1 MTSAT
6 PSWRDL
12 KWMTTGALTPQSRVR
27 LFRRCRLMNAVAIL
41 AVFPPMAML
50 SGEPVAAIAA
60 LFLFGILPA
69 CIALDTRRPAGL
81 DRAVLMS
88 LIVSGALLVGG
99 VLRGIPPISALAL
112 LSICLIEGFIVGNR
126 PIRLKAAAITG
137 IAATAMIAAPLLHP
151 QMASDGLSGLSPWI
165 TITIAVLTV
174 ANVVV
179 LVSEMLHAVA
189 RERSVAREQRI
200 QSREI
205 ETVVSET
212 VVATNSSGA
221 VLRVSD
227 NAERVLGLPAEA
239 LKARGLSE
247 LVLVA
252 DRPLL
257 LSALCDCAQGATAR
271 KLRLRL
277 RTSASNQAPRYRW
290 IEAHVFPSVI
300 GSETAM
306 ATLRDISDQVAE
318 EERLLVAAAE
328 AEAAKA
334 ARSAFLSTVNHELRT
349 PLNAIIGFSD
359 ILANPATTPQNPER
373 SREYAAIINGAGQD
387 LLRMVTAMIDV
398 TRLDTGIY
406 EFDAESTSLL
416 PLVESAVDAFR
427 QDTEAK
433 HDLPLKVTLT
443 TTDENMQA
451 TVDHR
456 AIRSVLAELLSNA
469 AKFGGTT
476 GAIAVDLSSNDDT
489 LLIKITDRGP
499 GIPEAQLAALGQQF
513 GRLDES
519 LSREHGGIGLGLSLV
534 RGLVG
539 LHHGSVRFESRL
551 GKGTTVIIALPRP
564 GSVQKQA
571 QVQVQGQIQ
580 PSNIHPLVQPAATKA
595 STNAANASERRS
607 A

>member
-6 PSWRDL
+6 SSWRDL
-12 KWMTTGALTPQSRVR
+12 TWMTSGALTPQSRVR
-27 LFRRCRLMNAVAIL
+27 LFRRCRLMSAVAIL

-69 CIALDTRRPAGL
+69 CIALDVRRPGAL

-88 LIVSGALLVGG
+88 LTVSGALLLGG

-112 LSICLIEGFIVGNR
+112 LSICLIEGFIVGTR
-126 PIRLKAAAITG
+126 SIRIKAAAITG
-137 IAATAMIAAPLLHP
+137 IAAVAMIAAPFLHP
-151 QMASDGLSGLSPWI
+151 QIAIDMLSGGSMPWT

-174 ANVVV
+174 ANVTV
-179 LVSEMLHAVA
+179 LASEMLHGVA
-189 RERSVAREQRI
+189 RERLIAQEQRI
-200 QSREI
+200 QSREV

-212 VVATNSSGA
+212 VVATNASGA

-257 LSALCDCAQGATAR
+257 LSALCDCAQGGPAR

-290 IEAHVFPSVI
+290 IEAAVSPSVA
-300 GSETAM
+300 GGETAT
-306 ATLRDISDQVAE
+306 ATLRDISEQVAE
-318 EERLLVAAAE
+318 EERLLAAAAE

-359 ILANPATTPQNPER
+359 ILANPATMPPNAER
-373 SREYAAIINGAGQD
+373 SREYATIINGAGQD
-387 LLRMVTAMIDV
+387 LLRMVSAMIDV
-398 TRLDTGIY
+398 TRLDAGIY
-406 EFDAESTSLL
+406 EFDAEVTSLF

-427 QDTEAK
+427 QDLQAK
-433 HDLPLKVTLT
+433 QDRPLKVTLT
-443 TTDENMQA
+443 ATDETLQA

-456 AIRSVLAELLSNA
+456 ALRSVLTELLSNA
-469 AKFGGTT
+469 AKFGGSA
-476 GAIAVDLSSNDDT
+476 GAVGVDLSSNDDA

-499 GIPEAQLAALGQQF
+499 GIPEAKLAALGQQF

-539 LHHGSVRFESRL
+539 LHHGSVRFESKL
-551 GKGTTVIIALPRP
+551 GKGTTVTIALPRP
-564 GSVQKQA
+564 GSVP
-571 QVQVQGQIQ
+571 VPVQ
-580 PSNIHPLVQPAATKA
+580 PSNIHPLIQPTAAKA
-595 STNAANASERRS
+595 SIHAANTPERRS